1 MGCLNQKAIVQA
13 SEKHLETFMVHMP
26 RGDANPIASDSEAG
40 IQIKDTNPGIQLP
53 LVYLGIKVKPPNLDI
68 FPHAWMTNVMTH
80 CTHQEGIPDIDVKI
94 ID

>member
-1 MGCLNQKAIVQA
+1 M
-13 SEKHLETFMVHMP
+13 
-26 RGDANPIASDSEAG
+26 
-40 IQIKDTNPGIQLP
+40 QLP

-94 ID
+94 TD